1 MGVIII
7 IIIVIIIKI
16 KMMMLMVVVAG
27 YESRRS
33 LIELRTQRELSVSKP
48 LLRVS
53 HTVSVCLSVCLSV
66 CSVDYSENFTFWSSV
81 DLGTRNCWIDVGFD
95 LSSILLGKNEQINTI
110 GL

>member
-66 CSVDYSENFTFWSSV
+66 QWITQKTSHFGHLSTSG
-81 DLGTRNCWIDVGFD
+81 LGTVG
-95 LSSILLGKNEQINTI
+95 
-110 GL
+110 